1 MPHVT
6 FPSVQVLTH
15 TNLDP
20 DSHHAILISVLRG
33 LAAVQ
38 VVAAHLRAQLY
49 PSLKSLPDPD
59 LWYQALSF
67 FTGFAH
73 QAVVLFFVL
82 SGWLVGGSLLNKLA
96 QPGSRLSVTLL
107 NYSIDRTTRMWIV
120 LLPVFLLTLALG
132 IATGEADPSR
142 IDFDSANAYSVTAMI
157 GNLVGVQD
165 LAVPRYGG
173 NFALW
178 SLSNE
183 MWYYV
188 LFPLLVVA
196 VAARRARSKIGAL
209 VAMLAIA
216 TMLNP
221 ELTLFFVVWLM
232 GVAASRLRID
242 ASRGWKITLLA
253 VLAVVS
259 VYFRLTG
266 SNDKLVFESF
276 VQDVVFSAAFLA
288 LLCCLQSPAD
298 LRRPGLRWS
307 ARAGEWL
314 ASFSFTLYVIHVPL
328 LLAMRDTLDS
338 VLGKARLSP
347 ERPQEFAIYLL
358 MLAAI
363 MLAAWLFHLPFEA
376 QTVRLR
382 GWLRK
387 LALPPTPAPA
397 QNIA

>member
-1 MPHVT
+1 MHV
-6 FPSVQVLTH
+6 LAR

-20 DSHHAILISVLRG
+20 GSQHAILISMLRG

-49 PSLKSLPDPD
+49 PGLKTLPDPA

-82 SGWLVGGSLLNKLA
+82 SGWLVGGSLLNKVA
-96 QPGSRLSVTLL
+96 GPGGLCRATLVH
-107 NYSIDRTTRMWIV
+107 YAIDRVTRMWIV
-120 LLPVFLLTLALG
+120 LVPVFLLTLALG
-132 IATGEADPSR
+132 AATGDIDPR
-142 IDFDSANAYSVTAMI
+142 RFDFDSANPYSVTTFA
-157 GNLVGVQD
+157 GNLAGVQD

-178 SLSNE
+178 SLANE

-188 LFPLLVVA
+188 LFPLLVVSA
-196 VAARRARSKIGAL
+196 AARRTGTRLGAL
-209 VAMLAIA
+209 ALMLATA
-216 TMLNP
+216 TMLHP
-221 ELTLFFVVWLM
+221 EVTLFFIVWLM

-242 ASRGWKITLLA
+242 ASRGWKVALIALLA
-253 VLAVVS
+253 LVAVV
-259 VYFRLTG
+259 FRLTG
-266 SNDKLVFESF
+266 SNDKLVSDSF
-276 VQDVVFSAAFLA
+276 VQDIVFSAAFLA
-288 LLCCLQSPAD
+288 VLCCLQYPAD
-298 LRRPGLRWS
+298 LRS
-307 ARAGEWL
+307 AAMRLATRAGDAL

-328 LLAMRDTLDS
+328 LLAMRETLDN

-347 ERPQEFAIYLL
+347 ERPQELVVYVA

-363 MLAAWLFHLPFEA
+363 MFAAWLFHLPFEA
-376 QTVRLR
+376 QTYRVRA
-382 GWLRK
+382 WLRK
-387 LALPPTPAPA
+387 LAQGTGPAPA